1 MTRAPNCPLCEADGG
16 ELVWMGDRARVI
28 LVEHDRFPGFCRVVW
43 NDHVAELTD
52 LDEHD
57 QAWLMRLVARV
68 ERIVREVMTP
78 DKVNLAAFG
87 NMVPH
92 LHWHII
98 PRYRWD
104 SHFRKRSG
112 PRRNGRPTGARRR
125 ACRPAAGAACST
137 FGAGFGRLKHPSAR
151 RRATLVKCRCRL
163 VRNPPWRCV

>member
-1 MTRAPNCPLCEADGG
+1 MGG
-16 ELVWMGDRARVI
+16 
-28 LVEHDRFPGFCRVVW
+28 CRSW
-43 NDHVAELTD
+43 CFNHVAELTD

-57 QAWLMRLVARV
+57 MAWLMRLVARV

-104 SHFRKRSG
+104 SHFPEAIWAAPQRTADTARVAELADRLSALRQWDLDEEEAIRNEMRGGLDVIASG
-112 PRRNGRPTGARRR
+112 ETLSGATRFASGIGRHGAFGNEVGNG
-125 ACRPAAGAACST
+125 
-137 FGAGFGRLKHPSAR
+137 
-151 RRATLVKCRCRL
+151 
-163 VRNPPWRCV
+163 

>member
-1 MTRAPNCPLCEADGG
+1 
-16 ELVWMGDRARVI
+16 MGDHARVI

-52 LDEHD
+52 LDEHYM
-57 QAWLMRLVARV
+57 AWLMRLVARV

-104 SHFRKRSG
+104 SHFPEAIWAAPQR
-112 PRRNGRPTGARRR
+112 TADAARVAELADRLPALR
-125 ACRPAAGAACST
+125 AA
-137 FGAGFGRLKHPSAR
+137 LSALDS
-151 RRATLVKCRCRL
+151 AD
-163 VRNPPWRCV
+163 

>member
-1 MTRAPNCPLCEADGG
+1 MTRVSNCPLCAADGG
-16 ELVWMGDRARVI
+16 EIIWMGDRARVV
-28 LVEHDRFPGFCRVVW
+28 LVEHGRFPGFCRVIW

-68 ERIVREVMTP
+68 ERIVREVMAP

-104 SHFRKRSG
+104 AHFPEAIWAAPQRAAD
-112 PRRNGRPTGARRR
+112 PTRIADM
-125 ACRPAAGAACST
+125 A
-137 FGAGFGRLKHPSAR
+137 GRLPALRAALSA
-151 RRATLVKCRCRL
+151 LDSSD
-163 VRNPPWRCV
+163 

>member
-1 MTRAPNCPLCEADGG
+1 MTRVSNCPLCAADGG
-16 ELVWMGDRARVI
+16 EIIWMGDRARVV
-28 LVEHDRFPGFCRVVW
+28 LVEHGRFPGFCRVIW

-68 ERIVREVMTP
+68 ERIVREVMAP

-104 SHFRKRSG
+104 AHFPEAIWAAPQRAAD
-112 PRRNGRPTGARRR
+112 PTRIADL
-125 ACRPAAGAACST
+125 A
-137 FGAGFGRLKHPSAR
+137 GRLPALRAALSA
-151 RRATLVKCRCRL
+151 LDSSD
-163 VRNPPWRCV
+163 

>member
-1 MTRAPNCPLCEADGG
+1 MTRLPNCPLCEADGG

-28 LVEHDRFPGFCRVVW
+28 LVEQDRFPGFCRVVW
-43 NDHVAELTD
+43 NDHAAELTD
-52 LDEHD
+52 LDDAD

-68 ERIVREVMTP
+68 ERLVREVMAP

-104 SHFRKRSG
+104 THFPEAIWAAPQRAADA
-112 PRRNGRPTGARRR
+112 ARIAELGLRL
-125 ACRPAAGAACST
+125 PALRTALSLLGEAD
-137 FGAGFGRLKHPSAR
+137 
-151 RRATLVKCRCRL
+151 
-163 VRNPPWRCV
+163 